1 MNNFLK
7 RFIQGIVLG
16 VALITTI
23 GGGTVAVLLGVYDDI
38 INSVADFR
46 KNPRESLRLI
56 IPMGIGGVVGIG
68 AFIVPIML
76 LLDHYRFPTLAFFV
90 GLTIGGLRVFKNTVK
105 GNAKPVNIIHLI
117 VGFIF
122 VFSIGLFTWLMDFKA
137 DLTTISALQF
147 VLLFVVAF
155 ISMGGHVSPGISG
168 TLLLFAFGYFEE
180 VVTLFKRFILLQSN
194 SFWPDFFAILIFV
207 IGSILGLIAIAK
219 IYKKSFEKSRE
230 KTTFTILGFII
241 GSLIIIFFNGEIKLE
256 YMKPIYQNFNVWQFV
271 ISIGLIITGA
281 TISSLLFNYVEQN
294 KKQVEEKDNAEV
306 VGE

>member
-68 AFIVPIML
+68 VFILPIML
-76 LLDHYRFPTLAFFV
+76 LLDHFRFPTLAFFV
-90 GLTIGGLRVFKNTVK
+90 GLTIGGLHVFKDIVK
-105 GNAKPVNIIHLI
+105 GNIKLINIIHLI

-137 DLTTISALQF
+137 DLSTINVIQF

-180 VVTLFKRFILLQSN
+180 VVNLFKRFILLQSN
-194 SFWPDFFAILIFV
+194 LFWNDFFAILVFV
-207 IGSILGLIAIAK
+207 IGSFLGLIAIAK

-230 KTTFTILGFII
+230 KTSFTILGFII

-256 YMKPIYQNFNVWQFV
+256 YSDPIYQSFNVWQFV
-271 ISIGLIITGA
+271 ISIALVVTGA
-281 TISSLLFNYVEQN
+281 VISSLLFKYVERH
-294 KKQVEEKDNAEV
+294 KKQVEEKEDAEIM
-306 VGE
+306 GE